1 MKKLTKVICL
11 VAVCCCVCLVAC
23 GQKDSKGSKG
33 QPKNKSVAFTKD
45 VAGID
50 VSRYQGNVNWEKV
63 KKTLPKGSFVYV
75 KCTEGATYIDPKCKT
90 LAKGAKASGYR
101 VGGYHFFRMSSSAHE
116 QFRHFKKILDAIGPD
131 LIPMV
136 DVELDVDLNGASQ
149 KKIHRAQDSL
159 QVLLNLL
166 EKAYGVKPI
175 IYGTQ
180 RSYNTYCA
188 PRFNHYTL
196 YIGRYSENKPV
207 INGPSHYTIWQFTE
221 NGRIDGI
228 EKPVDFCR
236 FHPEKSMKDILLPKK
251 KK

>member
-1 MKKLTKVICL
+1 M
-11 VAVCCCVCLVAC
+11 AVCCCFCLVAC
-23 GQKDSKGSKG
+23 GQKKSKSQSKGGSKS
-33 QPKNKSVAFTKD
+33 SVAFTKD

-50 VSRYQGNVNWEKV
+50 VSRHQGNVNWEKV

-101 VGGYHFFRMSSSAHE
+101 VGGYHFFRMSSSAHD

-136 DVELDVDLNGASQ
+136 DVELGDGKWSQ
-149 KKIHRAQDSL
+149 KEIRRAQDSL
-159 QVLLNLL
+159 QVMLNLL

-196 YIGRYSENKPV
+196 YIGRYGKDKPV
-207 INGPSHYTIWQFTE
+207 INGSSHYTIWQFTE
-221 NGRIDGI
+221 KGRIDGI

-236 FHPEKSMKDILLPKK
+236 FHPQKSMKDILLPKK
-251 KK
+251 RK